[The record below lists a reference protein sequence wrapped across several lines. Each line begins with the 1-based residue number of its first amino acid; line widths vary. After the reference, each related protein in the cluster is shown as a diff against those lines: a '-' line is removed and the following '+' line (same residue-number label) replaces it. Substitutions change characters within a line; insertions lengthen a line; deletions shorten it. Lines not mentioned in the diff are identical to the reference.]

1 MLASRY
7 LFGLKKVGYT
17 KTIREVGFNGTA
29 GTTWGEGLRKKMRGK

>member
-17 KTIREVGFNGTA
+17 KMIQEAGFSGTV
-29 GTTWGEGLRKKMRGK
+29 GTTWVEGLRKKMRGK